1 LEVFETE
8 RQNIL
13 KTLPQQRDQQ
23 NPIKLKQTI
32 EEMERRYETTT
43 LKPQEEKKLLAEIR
57 KIKDSLPNAERLLQI
72 KPLMDALYDQRKAI
86 NEKLNVLKPQIESKD
101 AEIEKVRKELE
112 EAKEH
117 RDDIKQ

>member
-13 KTLPQQRDQQ
+13 KYLPQQRDQQ

-32 EEMERRYETTT
+32 EEMEHRYETTT
-43 LKPQEEKKLLAEIR
+43 LKPQEEKKLLAEIK
-57 KIKDSLPNAERLLQI
+57 KIKDSLPYAERLLQI
-72 KPLMDALYDQRKAI
+72 KPLMNALYEQRKAI
-86 NEKLNVLKPQIESKD
+86 YEKLNVLKPKIESKD
-101 AEIEKVRKELE
+101 AEIESVRKELE

>member
-1 LEVFETE
+1 MEVFETE
-8 RQNIL
+8 RQTIL

-86 NEKLNVLKPQIESKD
+86 NEKLNVLKPQIEGKD